1 VRTPYK
7 EAIEMKYIVGA
18 IVALMLL
25 VPAALGNEM
34 TQTNLA
40 SADGSGCQ
48 GLITQ
53 NELNAGLSI
62 GSNDVKQTNGQVAAS
77 HDCFNIQ
84 QDSANLAL
92 ALGTDNVVTQS
103 NFADAFGGQTS
114 QKQLNAVAVLGH
126 ANIALQ
132 ENIAE
137 AQAQRVGGYNE
148 NPIYQNQANLGLIVG
163 LGNVLTQT
171 NDAYAIIDKEQNM
184 DPKIVQNQLNIGVL
198 ISATEC
204 HDKPE
209 PPKPPVDDPKPCACQ
224 GWPECNCD

>member
-1 VRTPYK
+1 
-7 EAIEMKYIVGA
+7 MKYIVGA

-25 VPAALGNEM
+25 VPAAMGNLM
-34 TQTNLA
+34 SQTNLA

-62 GSNDVKQTNGQVAAS
+62 GSNVVTQTNGQVAAS
-77 HDCFNIQ
+77 HDCFNIEQ
-84 QDSANLAL
+84 NSANLAL
-92 ALGTDNVVTQS
+92 ALGTGNVVTQS

-114 QKQLNAVAVLGH
+114 QNQLNAIAVLGH
-126 ANIALQ
+126 ANIAEQ

-137 AQAQRVGGYNE
+137 AQAQRVGKYNE

-163 LGNVLTQT
+163 LANKLVQT

-184 DPKIVQNQLNIGVL
+184 DPKIVQNQRNIGVL
-198 ISATEC
+198 ISATEF
-204 HDKPE
+204 HEEPEE
-209 PPKPPVDDPKPCACQ
+209 PPVEPPEEKPCACQ